1 MSFHNNKKIPIW
13 HLFFINLDLLPISK
27 RKTNY
32 LIFFFN
38 KQYSIINNGNE
49 IPSILH
55 PKTVK
60 SLSNIIFTG
69 KDTEKFIQNL
79 DSNKV
84 HEHNMISIRMLKIC
98 GKSIIKSFPRKF
110 YIGRN
115 NNKVDSIET
124 GRIVVSDLLLHSCLL
139 P

>member
-1 MSFHNNKKIPIW
+1 M
-13 HLFFINLDLLPISK
+13 
-27 RKTNY
+27 
-32 LIFFFN
+32 
-38 KQYSIINNGNE
+38 
-49 IPSILH
+49 
-55 PKTVK
+55 
-60 SLSNIIFTG
+60 FTE